1 LKNKVFF
8 QKFSVDYHKHQVK
21 NTPFSKAPPPF
32 ATKKGLHLH
41 CYAAKALVIMNAF
54 LGCKD
59 RKYISKT
66 RIVAPMLH
74 QKERRLP
81 YLIDN
86 QQSSQKFK

>member
-1 LKNKVFF
+1 
-8 QKFSVDYHKHQVK
+8 VDYHKHQVK
-21 NTPFSKAPPPF
+21 KHLFQKPRPPL

-54 LGCKD
+54 IGCKD
-59 RKYISKT
+59 TIYISKT

-74 QKERRLP
+74 PKEKRLP

-86 QQSSQKFK
+86 QQSLLKFV